1 MDTWRPQP
9 RLRQK
14 LKIDLDKSDK
24 ELFQELALG
33 DVWSDADLAG
43 AYKYFRGSN
52 RSRVPNSWQPVF
64 EEFDAELAKVSP
76 N

>member
-9 RLRQK
+9 HLRQK
-14 LKIDLDKSDK
+14 LEIDLSKTDK

-43 AYKYFRGSN
+43 AYKYFRRAN
-52 RSRVPNSWQPVF
+52 KSRVSLSWQPAF